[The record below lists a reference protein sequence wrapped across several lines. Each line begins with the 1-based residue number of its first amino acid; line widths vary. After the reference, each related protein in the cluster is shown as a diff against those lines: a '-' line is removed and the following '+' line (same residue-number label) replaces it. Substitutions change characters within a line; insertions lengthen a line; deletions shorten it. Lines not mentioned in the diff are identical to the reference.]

1 MKMKGFDIDGKL
13 LEQES
18 IDNSRE
24 IVFEP
29 LIDTSSRDLVYNE
42 KFDKL
47 KKFYDL
53 KDKNLDIINS
63 EEFANSLGVELVNW
77 IESSENLYIKD
88 FFTKKYLNT
97 AKIEKLKSISSFFKE
112 CYDLAMDIQESRLV
126 VGGLNKNSGYNIKQ
140 VQFLLE
146 RFHNMNIKEP
156 KEEDIDEIVEK
167 KAAEYIKTMPE
178 DVVVS
183 LIAEKYKLS
192 DKDKTRMMKDKNKT
206 E

>member
-1 MKMKGFDIDGKL
+1 MKGFDIDGKL

>member
-1 MKMKGFDIDGKL
+1 MKGFDIDGKL

-97 AKIEKLKSISSFFKE
+97 AKIEKLKSLSSFFKE

>member
-13 LEQES
+13 LEQEN
-18 IDNSRE
+18 IECNRE
-24 IVFEP
+24 IIFEP

-47 KKFYDL
+47 KRFYDL

-77 IESSENLYIKD
+77 IESPENLYIKD

-97 AKIEKLKSISSFFKE
+97 AKIEKLKSVSSFFKE

-146 RFHNMNIKEP
+146 RFHNMSIKEP

-178 DVVVS
+178 DMVVS
-183 LIAEKYKLS
+183 LIVDKYKLS
-192 DKDKTRMMKDKNKT
+192 EKDKTRMMKDKNKT

>member
-13 LEQES
+13 LEQENIES
-18 IDNSRE
+18 NRE

-47 KKFYDL
+47 KRFYDL

-77 IESSENLYIKD
+77 IESPDNLYIKD

-97 AKIEKLKSISSFFKE
+97 AKIEKLKSVSSFFKE

-146 RFHNMNIKEP
+146 RFHNMSIKEP

-167 KAAEYIKTMPE
+167 KAAEYIKSMPE

-192 DKDKTRMMKDKNKT
+192 EKDKDRMLKDKNKT

>member
-178 DVVVS
+178 DMVVS
-183 LIAEKYKLS
+183 LIVDKYKLS
-192 DKDKTRMMKDKNKT
+192 EKDKTRMMKDKNKT

>member
-126 VGGLNKNSGYNIKQ
+126 IGGLNKNSGYNIKQ

>member
-146 RFHNMNIKEP
+146 RFHNMSIKEP

-178 DVVVS
+178 DMVVS
-183 LIAEKYKLS
+183 LIVDKYKLS
-192 DKDKTRMMKDKNKT
+192 EKDKTRMMKDKNKT